1 MESDRLLLLI
11 SVLRLDSKKIVI
23 KENERKRIKS
33 KIDFRI
39 QCVGNNV
46 SQIIYQSRE
55 FLWEELFKEQQN
67 DVIFI
72 LRKFLVY
79 KRKIFCEFEFIDVI
93 VIMEDIILF
102 VNFIIFVK
110 FV

>member
-1 MESDRLLLLI
+1 MESDRLLSLI

-23 KENERKRIKS
+23 KKNERKGIKS

-39 QCVGNNV
+39 QCVSNNV

>member
-23 KENERKRIKS
+23 KKNERKRIKS

-46 SQIIYQSRE
+46 S
-55 FLWEELFKEQQN
+55 
-67 DVIFI
+67 
-72 LRKFLVY
+72 
-79 KRKIFCEFEFIDVI
+79 
-93 VIMEDIILF
+93 
-102 VNFIIFVK
+102 
-110 FV
+110 